1 MQHTALAHS
10 LTCTQNIDIDKHF
23 TRVTMK
29 LSCYFEM
36 AQIFNVII
44 HIYRARHAH
53 TTNKLIFVRKH
64 KNTNKLKK
72 AIEMNGETFT
82 RIIFYELPQFHR
94 RFTNKWKKKKNRS
107 IASPTFV
114 RFETKKKNK
123 KNRCLFKVVEK
134 LDEFN
139 GKKAF
144 LIGLLPDQNAIQIV
158 TVSMSMC
165 AYECIVILCIYYYSV
180 SNRRTHK

>member
-72 AIEMNGETFT
+72 AIEINGETFT

-114 RFETKKKNK
+114 RFETKKKTK
-123 KNRCLFKVVEK
+123 KIDVCSEWWKKWMNLT
-134 LDEFN
+134 
-139 GKKAF
+139 GKK
-144 LIGLLPDQNAIQIV
+144 P
-158 TVSMSMC
+158 S
-165 AYECIVILCIYYYSV
+165 
-180 SNRRTHK
+180 